1 MQRPSLDNVTSTFET
16 SPESSSLHTLKTEAE
31 QRARKGLGW
40 IIAHVDELRPAVAM
54 SRWVHADRARVAAA
68 ECAVACQPLARL
80 APVEDRVFVGL
91 LADWIERLA
100 VPELIAWSRTG
111 APAWYRPLVLT
122 AGALAE
128 SGVRVADLELAVRSY
143 GPPTAVR
150 GALGR
155 VEHQIDTAYWW
166 AKLRQAESC
175 DVDVACEQEIRRLL
189 EEPANEWNA
198 RGVHHAIFCQ
208 SDFGKAPAQASRH
221 ARQLL
226 QRSSGVALAD
236 GHVDLA
242 AQSAFAWWCLGLGW
256 SETLRPLLT
265 CVSRGQRASG
275 AFVPHLRVPDVAVD
289 ETEQC
294 YHATLVGVLG
304 CLAIAE
310 LLRRRVSHD
319 GSSDDENT
327 ANAAQ

>member
-1 MQRPSLDNVTSTFET
+1 MT
-16 SPESSSLHTLKTEAE
+16 SPELSADAFSLHPLQTEAG

-80 APVEDRVFVGL
+80 APVEDRVYVAL
-91 LADWIERLA
+91 LADWVERLA
-100 VPELIAWSRTG
+100 VPELIAWARSG

-128 SGVRVADLELAVRSY
+128 SGVRVGELETAVRTY

-150 GALGR
+150 TPFGR
-155 VEHQIDTAYWW
+155 EEHRIDTAYWW
-166 AKLRQAESC
+166 SKLRSDESC
-175 DVDVACEQEIRRLL
+175 DVDVSCEQEIRRLEL
-189 EEPANEWNA
+189 EPVNEWTA
-198 RGVHHAIFCQ
+198 RRVHLAILCQ
-208 SDFGKAPAQASRH
+208 SDFGRAPAQVSRL

-226 QRSSGVALAD
+226 QRTMRLAVARRHA
-236 GHVDLA
+236 DLA

-256 SETLRPLLT
+256 SDGLRAVLS
-265 CVSRGQRASG
+265 CAAQAQRPSG
-275 AFVPHLRVPDVAVD
+275 AFVPRLRLPDVGID

-294 YHATLVGVLG
+294 YHATLMGVLG
-304 CLAIAE
+304 CLAIAA
-310 LLRRRVSHD
+310 LARRRSDQD
-319 GSSDDENT
+319 GSSEAENT

>member
-1 MQRPSLDNVTSTFET
+1 VLSELQPTSQTVGF
-16 SPESSSLHTLKTEAE
+16 HTLKTEAE

-54 SRWVHADRARVAAA
+54 SRWTNADRARMAAA

-80 APVEDRVFVGL
+80 APLEDRVFVAL

-111 APAWYRPLVLT
+111 APSWYRPLVLT

-128 SGVRVADLELAVRSY
+128 SGVRIVDLELAVRTY

-150 GALGR
+150 GAFGR
-155 VEHQIDTAYWW
+155 AEHRIDTAYWW
-166 AKLRQAESC
+166 GKLRQAESC
-175 DVDVACEQEIRRLL
+175 AVDVACEEEIRRLL
-189 EEPANEWNA
+189 REPANEWTA
-198 RGVHHAIFCQ
+198 QGVHYAILCQ
-208 SDFGKAPAQASRH
+208 SDYGKAPMQASRH

-226 QRSSGVALAD
+226 QRSTRVALTQ

-256 SETLRPLLT
+256 SDSLRPLLS
-265 CVSRGQRASG
+265 CVSLGQRSSG
-275 AFVPHLRVPDVAVD
+275 AFVPSLRQPPVGSD
-289 ETEQC
+289 ETERCHQ
-294 YHATLVGVLG
+294 ATLMGVLG

-310 LLRRRVSHD
+310 LLRQHLGHD
-319 GSSDDENT
+319 GSSEEEKT